1 MFILRQDLTFFYI
14 HETTT
19 LNLQKGSIDLTKF
32 SEIQIAELKQAFLLF
47 DKVNNE
53 KKLNFFSQILIDLF
67 LKDGNGD
74 ISLYEIGSVFRSLG
88 LFPTENELN
97 EMLKEIDIDGDGN
110 FTFDEFVQLMFNMG
124 NLSERSEEQE
134 EMELRQAF
142 RVFDK
147 AGNGYITSSDL
158 RSVLQ
163 CLGEQLTEDEIEDM
177 INEVDI
183 DGDGR
188 IDYDEFVAS
197 LKAERES
204 SCITINEED

>member
-1 MFILRQDLTFFYI
+1 
-14 HETTT
+14 
-19 LNLQKGSIDLTKF
+19 
-32 SEIQIAELKQAFLLF
+32 
-47 DKVNNE
+47 
-53 KKLNFFSQILIDLF
+53 
-67 LKDGNGD
+67 
-74 ISLYEIGSVFRSLG
+74 LYEIGSVFRSLG

>member
-1 MFILRQDLTFFYI
+1 
-14 HETTT
+14 
-19 LNLQKGSIDLTKF
+19 
-32 SEIQIAELKQAFLLF
+32 
-47 DKVNNE
+47 
-53 KKLNFFSQILIDLF
+53 
-67 LKDGNGD
+67 
-74 ISLYEIGSVFRSLG
+74 
-88 LFPTENELN
+88 
-97 EMLKEIDIDGDGN
+97 MLKEIDIDGDGN